1 MGEAVTFKGNGHD
14 VTGYLARPKS
24 GNGPGVVV
32 IQEWWGLVSHI
43 ETVADRLA
51 AEGFLALAPDLY
63 HGAKT
68 TEPDEAGR
76 LLQQLAVPR
85 AAKDMSGAVSFLL
98 SHEAHAGDAV
108 GTVGFCMGGWLAL
121 VLATERPE
129 VRAAVTF
136 YGLLVKPQPDFSKLR
151 GAVLGHFAENDDMA
165 NADAVRQLDRKLTE
179 LGTEHTFHTYPG
191 TTHAFFNDTRPEV
204 YKKDA
209 AELAWRRT
217 IEFLR
222 TRLR

>member
-1 MGEAVTFKGNGHD
+1 MGEAVTFKGNGQD
-14 VTGYLARPKS
+14 VTGYLARPRS
-24 GNGPGVVV
+24 GKGPGVVV
-32 IQEWWGLVSHI
+32 IQEWWGLVPHI
-43 ETVADRLA
+43 ENIADRLA

-76 LLQQLAVPR
+76 LLQQLEVPR
-85 AAKDMSGAVSFLL
+85 AAKDMGGAVRFLL
-98 SHEAHAGDAV
+98 SHEAHTGDAV
-108 GTVGFCMGGWLAL
+108 GSVGFCAGGWLSL

-179 LGTEHTFHTYPG
+179 LGKEHTFHTYPG

-204 YKKDA
+204 HKKDA

-217 IEFLR
+217 IDFFRQHLR
-222 TRLR
+222 